1 MLFLNCG
8 LRLSE
13 LVSINIDNIN
23 GDILRVIG
31 KGNKERTVYL
41 NKACITLLMSI

>member
-13 LVSINIDNIN
+13 LSSINLDKIKDN
-23 GDILRVIG
+23 DTLTVIG
-31 KGNKERTVYL
+31 KGNKERTVFFKSSLY
-41 NKACITLLMSI
+41 